1 MTILVSGDTSMRFPR
16 IRNIRE
22 DNDLTQQ
29 DMAEYLSCS
38 QVAYS
43 YYELGRRNIPLDLL
57 IKIALFYD
65 TSVDYLLGITD
76 HTEPYERNKYP
87 RIEYDDE

>member
-1 MTILVSGDTSMRFPR
+1 MDILVSGDTSMRFPR

-29 DMAEYLSCS
+29 EMAEYLSCS

-76 HTEPYERNKYP
+76 CTEPYERSKYP
-87 RIEYDDE
+87 IITYDDE

>member
-1 MTILVSGDTSMRFPR
+1 
-16 IRNIRE
+16 
-22 DNDLTQQ
+22 
-29 DMAEYLSCS
+29 MAEYLSCS

-43 YYELGRRNIPLDLL
+43 YYELGRRSIPLDLL

-76 HTEPYERNKYP
+76 YIKPYERSKYSE
-87 RIEYDDE
+87 IEYDDK

>member
-1 MTILVSGDTSMRFPR
+1 MLILAFGDTSMRFPR
-16 IRNIRE
+16 IRDFRE

-43 YYELGRRNIPLDLL
+43 YYELGRRSIPLDLL

-65 TSVDYLLGITD
+65 TSVDYLLGVTD
-76 HTEPYERNKYP
+76 CIRPYERSKYP
-87 RIEYDDE
+87 DMKNNE

>member
-1 MTILVSGDTSMRFPR
+1 MNILVSGDTSMRFPR

-22 DNDLTQQ
+22 DNDLTQR

-43 YYELGRRNIPLDLL
+43 YYELGRRSIPLDLL

-65 TSVDYLLGITD
+65 TSIDYLLGITD
-76 HTEPYERNKYP
+76 CIKPYERSKYSE
-87 RIEYDDE
+87 IEYDDK

>member
-1 MTILVSGDTSMRFPR
+1 MLILVLGDTSMRFPR
-16 IRNIRE
+16 IRNFRE

-43 YYELGRRNIPLDLL
+43 YYELGRRSIPLDLL

-76 HTEPYERNKYP
+76 CIKPYERSKYP
-87 RIEYDDE
+87 DMKNDE

>member
-1 MTILVSGDTSMRFPR
+1 MLILDFGDTSMRFPR
-16 IRNIRE
+16 IRNFRE

-43 YYELGRRNIPLDLL
+43 YYELGRRSIPLDLL

-65 TSVDYLLGITD
+65 TSIDYLLGITD
-76 HTEPYERNKYP
+76 CIKPYERSKYSE
-87 RIEYDDE
+87 IEYDDK

>member
-76 HTEPYERNKYP
+76 TIEPYERSKCSIVAYA
-87 RIEYDDE
+87 DK

>member
-1 MTILVSGDTSMRFPR
+1 MRFPR

-29 DMAEYLSCS
+29 EMAEYLSCS

-76 HTEPYERNKYP
+76 HTEPYERSKCP
-87 RIEYDDE
+87 IIAYDDK

>member
-1 MTILVSGDTSMRFPR
+1 MCKIFSGDTSMRFPR
-16 IRNIRE
+16 IRNFRE

-43 YYELGRRNIPLDLL
+43 YYELGRRNIPVDLL

-65 TSVDYLLGITD
+65 TSVDYLLGIT
-76 HTEPYERNKYP
+76 ECIKPYERSKYSE
-87 RIEYDDE
+87 IEYDDK

>member
-1 MTILVSGDTSMRFPR
+1 MRFPR
-16 IRNIRE
+16 IRHMRE

-29 DMAEYLSCS
+29 DIAEYLSCS

-65 TSVDYLLGITD
+65 TSIDYLLGITD
-76 HTEPYERNKYP
+76 HTEPYERNRHP
-87 RIEYDDE
+87 IIENN

>member
-1 MTILVSGDTSMRFPR
+1 MRFPR

-22 DNDLTQQ
+22 DNDLTQR

-43 YYELGRRNIPLDLL
+43 YYELGRRSIPLDLL

-65 TSVDYLLGITD
+65 TSIDYLLGITD
-76 HTEPYERNKYP
+76 CIKPYERSKYSE
-87 RIEYDDE
+87 IEYDDK

>member
-1 MTILVSGDTSMRFPR
+1 MRFPR
-16 IRNIRE
+16 IRDMRE

-29 DMAEYLSCS
+29 EIAEYLKCS

-43 YYELGRRNIPLDLL
+43 YYELGRRSIPLDLL

-65 TSVDYLLGITD
+65 TSIDYLLGITD
-76 HTEPYERNKYP
+76 CTEPYERRENPMIK
-87 RIEYDDE
+87 YDDNKKR

>member
-1 MTILVSGDTSMRFPR
+1 MLILAFGDTSMRFPR

-22 DNDLTQQ
+22 DNDLTQK
-29 DMAEYLSCS
+29 DMAKYLSCS

-43 YYELGRRNIPLDLL
+43 YYELGRRNIPVDLL

-76 HTEPYERNKYP
+76 CTEPYERSKCP
-87 RIEYDDE
+87 VMDHDDE

>member
-1 MTILVSGDTSMRFPR
+1 MKFPR

-22 DNDLTQQ
+22 DNDLTQK
-29 DMAEYLSCS
+29 DIAEYLSCS

-43 YYELGRRNIPLDLL
+43 YYELGRRNIPLDIL

-76 HTEPYERNKYP
+76 CTEPYERSKHPIMN
-87 RIEYDDE
+87 YDE

>member
-1 MTILVSGDTSMRFPR
+1 MSMRFPR
-16 IRNIRE
+16 IRDMRE

-29 DMAEYLSCS
+29 EIAKYLRCS

-43 YYELGRRNIPLDLL
+43 YYELGRRSIPLDLL

-65 TSVDYLLGITD
+65 TSIDYLLGITD
-76 HTEPYERNKYP
+76 RTEPYERSKHP
-87 RIEYDDE
+87 VIEND

>member
-1 MTILVSGDTSMRFPR
+1 MNILVSGDTSMRFPR
-16 IRNIRE
+16 IKNIRE
-22 DNDLTQQ
+22 DNDLTQR

-43 YYELGRRNIPLDLL
+43 YYELGRRSIPLDLL

-76 HTEPYERNKYP
+76 CIKPYERSKYSE
-87 RIEYDDE
+87 IEYDDK

>member
-1 MTILVSGDTSMRFPR
+1 MRFPR

-29 DMAEYLSCS
+29 EVAEYLSCS

-43 YYELGRRNIPLDLL
+43 YYELGRRSIPVDLL

-76 HTEPYERNKYP
+76 FTKPYERNKCP
-87 RIEYDDE
+87 VIEYDE

>member
-1 MTILVSGDTSMRFPR
+1 MNILVSGDTSMRFPR

-43 YYELGRRNIPLDLL
+43 YYELGRRSIPLDLL

-76 HTEPYERNKYP
+76 CIKPYERSKYSE
-87 RIEYDDE
+87 IEYDDK

>member
-1 MTILVSGDTSMRFPR
+1 MRFPR
-16 IRNIRE
+16 IRDMRE

-29 DMAEYLSCS
+29 EIAEYLSCS

-43 YYELGRRNIPLDLL
+43 YYELGRRSIPLDLL

-65 TSVDYLLGITD
+65 TSIDYLLGITD
-76 HTEPYERNKYP
+76 RTEPYERNKNP
-87 RIEYDDE
+87 VIEDD

>member
-1 MTILVSGDTSMRFPR
+1 MLILDFGDTSMRFPR
-16 IRNIRE
+16 IRNFRE

-43 YYELGRRNIPLDLL
+43 YYELGRRSIPLDLL

-76 HTEPYERNKYP
+76 CIKPYERSKYSE
-87 RIEYDDE
+87 IEYDDK

>member
-1 MTILVSGDTSMRFPR
+1 MRFQR
-16 IRNIRE
+16 IRDIRE
-22 DNDLTQQ
+22 YNDLTQQ

-43 YYELGRRNIPLDLL
+43 YYELGRRSIPLDLL

-76 HTEPYERNKYP
+76 CIKPYERSKYLD
-87 RIEYDDE
+87 IENDE

>member
-1 MTILVSGDTSMRFPR
+1 MKFPR

-43 YYELGRRNIPLDLL
+43 YYELGRRNIPIDLL

-76 HTEPYERNKYP
+76 CTTPYERSKYP
-87 RIEYDDE
+87 IMNYDDE

>member
-1 MTILVSGDTSMRFPR
+1 
-16 IRNIRE
+16 
-22 DNDLTQQ
+22 
-29 DMAEYLSCS
+29 MAEYLSCS

-43 YYELGRRNIPLDLL
+43 YYELGRRSIPLDLL

-76 HTEPYERNKYP
+76 CIKPYERSKYSE
-87 RIEYDDE
+87 IEYDDK